1 MSFFEGKL
9 WRAVTISYWSLLVLI
24 AAFGYALIYSTLF

>member
-1 MSFFEGKL
+1 VSFFGTKL
-9 WRAVTISYWSLLVLI
+9 WRAVILFYWSLLVFI